1 MNRHPIAVF
10 DSGVGGLSV
19 VRHLRHFLPHES
31 LVYFGDTARV
41 PYGSKSR
48 RTVTTFA
55 LELARFL
62 LQYEP
67 KTMVVACNT
76 ASALALDV
84 LAADLPLPVVG
95 VVEPAARAAVDVA
108 RGGVIAI
115 LGTEATISSDAYPR
129 AIAALDP
136 HAEVVSVACP
146 LFVPLVEEG
155 RQSTDAIVVA
165 VANEYL
171 APLRARNVRAA
182 VLACTHYPIL
192 RGAIAAALGAGV
204 EIIDSGFEASKAVRD
219 ALTAAGRLS
228 TAAEPASMLCFV
240 SDNPARF
247 RRVGARFLEHELEN
261 VEFVE
266 PERYI
271 SGGLPHA
278 EPL

>member
-19 VRHLRHFLPHES
+19 VRHLRRLLPHES

-62 LQYEP
+62 LQYDP

-76 ASALALDV
+76 ASALALDT
-84 LAADLPLPVVG
+84 LAADLPVPVVG

-129 AIAALDP
+129 AITALDP
-136 HAEVVSVACP
+136 AADVVSVACP

-155 RQSTDAIVVA
+155 RESGDAVVA
-165 VANEYL
+165 AIANEYL
-171 APLRARNVRAA
+171 APMRAKDVRAA
-182 VLACTHYPIL
+182 VLGCTHYPML
-192 RGAIAAALGAGV
+192 RAAIASALGADV
-204 EIIDSGFEASKAVRD
+204 QLVDSGLEASKAVRD
-219 ALTAAGRLS
+219 GLAAAGRLS
-228 TAAEPASMLCFV
+228 TRDEPASMRCFV

-247 RRVGARFLEHELEN
+247 RRVGARFLEHELDD

-271 SGGLPHA
+271 SGALPHA